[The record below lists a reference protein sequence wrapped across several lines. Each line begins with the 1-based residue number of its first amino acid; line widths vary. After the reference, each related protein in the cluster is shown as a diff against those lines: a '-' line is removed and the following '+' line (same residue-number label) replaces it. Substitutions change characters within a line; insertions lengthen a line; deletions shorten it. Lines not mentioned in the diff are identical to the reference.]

1 MFLDKIS
8 SSLICIILSLV
19 AATAIFSPNRRTS
32 SFGKNLGLVFLLTL
46 IYWLTYDYSLEL
58 GRSSKINPYVAA
70 FSLPFIFT
78 LYLAYQY
85 KINQKL
91 K

>member
-19 AATAIFSPNRRTS
+19 AAVAIYSPNRRTS

-58 GRSSKINPYVAA
+58 GRSSKINPYLAA
-70 FSLPFIFT
+70 FSLPMAFVT
-78 LYLAYQY
+78 YLLYQF
-85 KINQKL
+85 KVNQKL
-91 K
+91 R